1 MEIELIHLEIVYQG
15 SHCPASYY
23 MAQAVEEVLPL
34 YGERIRYTK
43 LEYQKCQEH
52 SRRLLELSVSLFG
65 EEAVRNSLK
74 LAPIPSIF
82 INGQLVFDI
91 IPIRGELE
99 LAIET
104 FLNGERFEL

>member
-1 MEIELIHLEIVYQG
+1 MQMQCIHLEIVYQG

-23 MAQAVEEVLPL
+23 MAKAVEEVLHL
-34 YGERIRYTK
+34 YGEHVRYTK
-43 LEYQKCQEH
+43 VEYQRGKEH
-52 SRRLLELSVSLFG
+52 SKRFLELSVSLFG

-99 LAIET
+99 LAIQT
-104 FLNGERFEL
+104 FLNGERFEV